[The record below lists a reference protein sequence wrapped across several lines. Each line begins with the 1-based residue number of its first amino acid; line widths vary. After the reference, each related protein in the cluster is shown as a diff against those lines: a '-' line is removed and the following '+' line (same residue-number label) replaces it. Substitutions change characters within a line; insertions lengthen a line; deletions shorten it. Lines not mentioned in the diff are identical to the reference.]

1 MTVEILSLSG
11 MAAAAATAAATA
23 LLDIDSGSG
32 PDRLDRLLVIDDT
45 AMLGEHADVYPQIE
59 NSNRVER
66 LLCVTVGPRP
76 DGSWKLSLPGNLG
89 GNQGTP
95 VLWVSRPAG
104 IDWRVA
110 KAAKA
115 SRHAGATAGTVD
127 HQHPLVKL
135 LVLDEVFD
143 KILEVMEGFPH
154 RAASP
159 GLWLAGADDEA
170 ATFAGALA
178 VAIRRVSEPGPGLDG
193 PFRELLPDRAGGA
206 RLAENGPL
214 ARHLDRLGE
223 SDREIAR
230 ELDGKS
236 GLGGMLRRGD
246 GDLPRHVARVGEALA
261 SLRDLVDRLLREAH
275 VPAGTA
281 VPGGAAPLESR
292 QRSLVR
298 NAGLEFEA
306 EMMPRPPAGAA
317 LPAEETLTYRAVAG
331 AIRGGDSIPLAGKRL
346 MATEHQVAR
355 HGSDKYRPRV
365 AQLCPQELIETLAAA
380 PRKTPRGDIGKVR
393 HELGIDEATAAA
405 QALLALVIDVANRE
419 WSPTAVAPAELV
431 RVRAALDGTG
441 KALAEYARAAGAARG
456 GVRAARAARL
466 GDSLL
471 PVLREFIVDQV
482 AAEMAAPSA
491 NGPEALRAAQG
502 RAAALLASWAAHVQ
516 AHGVTALPPFA
527 GDLALVGAHSIEED
541 VATVREALLY
551 PVREEMW
558 QLCAP
563 GDLSALDVDA
573 DAASIRFASRL
584 NERALA
590 GLPGGEPVWTSSGTL
605 AGQLRL
611 VPLRAGVAESTWGI
625 ADPAGPQAVMES

>member
-11 MAAAAATAAATA
+11 RSAAQAATAAAS
-23 LLDIDSGSG
+23 LLDIDNGSG
-32 PDRLDRLLVIDDT
+32 PDRLDRLLVVDDT
-45 AMLGEHADVYPQIE
+45 ALLGEHADVYPQIE
-59 NSNRVER
+59 NSNRVEK

-115 SRHAGATAGTVD
+115 NRHAGATAAAMD
-127 HQHPLVKL
+127 QQHPLIRL
-135 LVLDEVFD
+135 LILDEIFD

-178 VAIRRVSEPGPGLDG
+178 VAIRRVGDPGSGPDG
-193 PFRELLPDRAGGA
+193 PFQELLPARAGGA

-214 ARHLDRLGE
+214 ARHLTRLAE
-223 SDREIAR
+223 SDREVTRALEGR
-230 ELDGKS
+230 S
-236 GLGGMLRRGD
+236 GIGGVLHRGD
-246 GDLPRHVARVGEALA
+246 GDIPRHVARAGEALTG
-261 SLRDLVDRLLREAH
+261 LRDLVDRLLREAH
-275 VPAGTA
+275 VP
-281 VPGGAAPLESR
+281 GGAGELESR
-292 QRSLVR
+292 QRSLIR

-306 EMMPRPPAGAA
+306 EMMARPAAGTAPAQEA
-317 LPAEETLTYRAVAG
+317 PTYRALAAG
-331 AIRGGDSIPLAGKRL
+331 IRGGDSIPLAGRRL
-346 MATEHQVAR
+346 MATEQQVAR
-355 HGSDKYRPRV
+355 QGSDKYRQWA
-365 AQLCPQELIETLAAA
+365 AQACPQPLIEMLAAA
-380 PRKTPRGDIGKVR
+380 PRKAPRGDIPKVR
-393 HELGIDEATAAA
+393 HDLGLAQAQAAA
-405 QALLALVIDVANRE
+405 QALAQLITDVANRE
-419 WSPTAVAPAELV
+419 WSPTAVTPAELL

-441 KALAEYARAAGAARG
+441 KALAEFARGTASARG

-471 PVLREFIVDQV
+471 PVLRELVLRQV
-482 AAEMAAPSA
+482 AAELAAPSA
-491 NGPEALRAAQG
+491 NGPEALRSAHD

-527 GDLALVGAHSIEED
+527 ADLALDGAHSLEED

-551 PVREEMW
+551 PVRDEMW

-573 DAASIRFASRL
+573 ETVSIRFASRL
-584 NERALA
+584 TERALA

-611 VPLRAGVAESTWGI
+611 VQLRAGVAESHWGT
-625 ADPAGPQAVMES
+625 ADPAGAQAAMES

>member
-11 MAAAAATAAATA
+11 MSAAAATAAATA
-23 LLDIDSGSG
+23 LLDIDSGNG
-32 PDRLDRLLVIDDT
+32 PDRLDRLLVVDDT

-59 NSNRVER
+59 NSNRVEK

-104 IDWRVA
+104 IDWRVG

-115 SRHAGATAGTVD
+115 NRHAGATVSTVD

-143 KILEVMEGFPH
+143 KILEVMDGFPH

-178 VAIRRVSEPGPGLDG
+178 IAIRRVSEPGPGLDG

-236 GLGGMLRRGD
+236 SLGGMLRRGD
-246 GDLPRHVARVGEALA
+246 GGIPRHVARIGEALA
-261 SLRDLVDRLLREAH
+261 SLRDLVDRLMREAH

-281 VPGGAAPLESR
+281 PLEPR

-298 NAGLEFEA
+298 NAGVEFEA
-306 EMMPRPPAGAA
+306 EMTPRPPAGTAI
-317 LPAEETLTYRAVAG
+317 PAEETLTYRAVAG
-331 AIRGGDSIPLAGKRL
+331 AIRDGDSIPLAGKRL
-346 MATEHQVAR
+346 MATEHQVTR
-355 HGSDKYRPRV
+355 HGSDRYRPQV
-365 AQLCPQELIETLAAA
+365 AQLCPQALIETLHAP

-393 HELGIDEATAAA
+393 HELGIDQATAAA
-405 QALLALVIDVANRE
+405 QALLAFVIDVANRE

-441 KALAEYARAAGAARG
+441 KALAEYARGAGVARG

-471 PVLREFIVDQV
+471 PVLREFIVHQV

-491 NGPEALRAAQG
+491 NGPEALRGARD

-527 GDLALVGAHSIEED
+527 NDLALVGAASIEED

-573 DAASIRFASRL
+573 DTASIRFASRL

-611 VPLRAGVAESTWGI
+611 VQLRAGVAESTWGV
-625 ADPAGPQAVMES
+625 ADPVGPQAVMEP

>member
-11 MAAAAATAAATA
+11 LSAAGAGAAATA

-32 PDRLDRLLVIDDT
+32 PDRLERLLVVDDT
-45 AMLGEHADVYPQIE
+45 GRLGEHADVYPQIE
-59 NSNRVER
+59 NSNRVEK
-66 LLCVTVGPRP
+66 LLCVTVGSRA
-76 DGSWKLSLPGNLG
+76 DGSWKLGLPGNLG

-115 SRHAGATAGTVD
+115 NRHAGVTVTAMD
-127 HQHPLVKL
+127 RQHPLIRL

-143 KILEVMEGFPH
+143 KVQEVMEGFPH

-178 VAIRRVSEPGPGLDG
+178 VAIRRVCDPGSGPGD
-193 PFRELLPDRAGGA
+193 PFRDLLPDRAGGA

-214 ARHLDRLGE
+214 ARHLGRLGE
-223 SDREIAR
+223 SDREVAR
-230 ELDGKS
+230 MLDGKG

-246 GDLPRHVARVGEALA
+246 GDIPRHVARAGGALT
-261 SLRDLVDRLLREAH
+261 SLRDLVDQLMREAH
-275 VPAGTA
+275 VPVGPAE
-281 VPGGAAPLESR
+281 LEPR

-306 EMMPRPPAGAA
+306 EMVPRMLRPTAGTAV
-317 LPAEETLTYRAVAG
+317 PAEERLTYRALAG

-346 MATEHQVAR
+346 MATEQQVAR
-355 HGSDKYRPRV
+355 HGSDKDRSRI
-365 AQLCPQELIETLAAA
+365 AQLCPQALIEMLAAA
-380 PRKTPRGDIGKVR
+380 PRKTPRGDIDKVR
-393 HELGIDEATAAA
+393 HELGLDQAKAAA
-405 QALLALVIDVANRE
+405 QALLALIIDVANRE
-419 WSPTAVAPAELV
+419 WSPSAVTSAELV

-441 KALAEYARAAGAARG
+441 KALAEYARGASGARS

-471 PVLREFIVDQV
+471 PVLRELVLHQI
-482 AAEMAAPSA
+482 AAELAAPSA
-491 NGPEALRAAQG
+491 NGPEALRSAHD
-502 RAAALLASWAAHVQ
+502 RAVVLLTSWAAHVQ

-527 GDLALVGAHSIEED
+527 GDLALVGAHPIEED

-563 GDLSALDVDA
+563 GDLSALDADA
-573 DAASIRFASRL
+573 DVVSVRFASRL
-584 NERALA
+584 TARALA
-590 GLPGGEPVWTSSGTL
+590 GLPGGEPVWTSSGTV

-611 VPLRAGVAESTWGI
+611 VQLRAGVAESTWGT
-625 ADPAGPQAVMES
+625 ADPAGAQAAMEP